1 MTFAIFLA
9 VTVGAAGIAL
19 MVRARHGLSVS
30 VGILGLV
37 AAVVAAA
44 AIDPK
49 ESLAIGGTTLAAS
62 GYVRLFLLLG
72 SAVGLALAIVGLA
85 AGSRRDVPAAT
96 LGTLGASGLALALP
110 DPRVAV
116 IAATAG
122 GLLGV
127 LLSLAPASGRAG
139 ATVGIRVL
147 RALVV
152 AGAMAIAATAWI
164 GRDLSQ
170 LAAQPVVF
178 GLAYLAFGLAVAIR
192 FGAIPFHV
200 WAARL
205 TDSVPETA
213 LPVVT
218 AWGPAAFAVVAL
230 AWTDASIAPLLVE
243 MDAER
248 SIILVIGIVSIVL
261 AAFAAWIQDD
271 LEHVVGYSIIGDAGV
286 VLLAVAA
293 LEPDAWEP
301 ARVWILAYVV
311 ARSAFAAWAG
321 AMRATYVTSRI
332 SDLRGWALRSPFL
345 GLAFAGIVLAG
356 VGLPGLAAFDAR
368 AKLVDLALDG
378 PLQGLVFLATFLP
391 LIYYGRLAAIGLMRP
406 DPGLS
411 NGRAM
416 AGLPKRTPL
425 DVTDLRGSGAA
436 FWAANRA
443 ASALLVTL
451 LMAALSLAVTAGGF
465 DVRAAAAGLGPGS
478 EGPSESIG
486 PGPSDGIEESPPLE
500 TPGGDGSDGPSFQP
514 IPTASE

>member
-1 MTFAIFLA
+1 MTLAIFLA

-19 MVRARHGLSVS
+19 LSRAREGVS
-30 VGILGLV
+30 VAVGLV
-37 AAVVAAA
+37 GLLAAVIAALA
-44 AIDPK
+44 LDPR
-49 ESLAIGGTTLAAS
+49 ESIVIGGATLAAS
-62 GYVRLFLLLG
+62 AYVRLFLVFG
-72 SAVGLALAIVGLA
+72 SVVGLGLALVGLA

-96 LGTLGASGLALALP
+96 LGTLGASAIALSLP

-127 LLSLAPASGRAG
+127 LLSLSPAGGRAG

-164 GRDLSQ
+164 GRDLSE

-178 GLAYLAFGLAVAIR
+178 GLAYLAFALAVAIR

-205 TDSVPETA
+205 TNSVPETA

-230 AWTDASIAPLLVE
+230 TWTDASIAPLLPIVD
-243 MDAER
+243 MGTER
-248 SIILVIGIVSIVL
+248 TIILVVGIVSIVL
-261 AAFAAWIQDD
+261 AALAAWIQDD

-286 VLLAVAA
+286 VLLALAT
-293 LEPDAWEP
+293 LQTDAWEP

-332 SDLRGWALRSPFL
+332 GDLRGWALRSPVL
-345 GLAFAGIVLAG
+345 GLAFGVIVVASI
-356 VGLPGLAAFDAR
+356 GLPGLAAYDAR
-368 AKLVDLALDG
+368 SRLVDLALDG
-378 PLQGLVFLATFLP
+378 PVEGIVFVAMFAP
-391 LIYYGRLAAIGLMRP
+391 LLYYGRLAAIGLMRP
-406 DPGLS
+406 DPGLVRD
-411 NGRAM
+411 RAM
-416 AGLPKRTPL
+416 AGLPRRTPVDL
-425 DVTDLRGSGAA
+425 TDIAGSIRA
-436 FWAANRA
+436 FWAGNRA
-443 ASALLVTL
+443 ASALAVTL
-451 LMAALSLAVTAGGF
+451 LMATMSLAVTAGGF
-465 DVRAAAAGLGPGS
+465 EIRAAAAGFGPS
-478 EGPSESIG
+478 PEGPSETVG
-486 PGPSDGIEESPPLE
+486 PGPVDG
-500 TPGGDGSDGPSFQP
+500 GSDVPSFEP
-514 IPTASE
+514 VPSGS